1 MEKKQKSQ
9 NKRGVIGYFYN
20 KRQEQANL
28 YTKRKQNTRLY
39 VKYINGAKLSDAA
52 VAALNRR

>member
-1 MEKKQKSQ
+1 MVEKQMSEKKD
-9 NKRGVIGYFYN
+9 GVMGYFYN
-20 KRQEQANL
+20 KRQDQATL

-39 VKYINGAKLSDAA
+39 VKFINGAKLSDAS

>member
-1 MEKKQKSQ
+1 MEEKQKSQ
-9 NKRGVIGYFYN
+9 N